1 MSLNT
6 DEDLNQ
12 TQMLI
17 DLVTLPCSYRTSSVL
32 NPDGPAPPNLEPNL
46 IIMIRYTWEE
56 LIEM

>member
-32 NPDGPAPPNLEPNL
+32 NPDGPAPSESETESDHN
-46 IIMIRYTWEE
+46 EE
-56 LIEM
+56 

>member
-32 NPDGPAPPNLEPNL
+32 NPDGPAPSESDHN
-46 IIMIRYTWEE
+46 EE
-56 LIEM
+56 